1 MERSSKAHLKQSLAT
16 ASPKISRRRGRDS
29 LANLQFG
36 EAKEIVHEDD
46 EFSLNQPKKANFN
59 GNSSHEAGSDGLEK
73 PSGERKLTQRKNTCI
88 VYPLCK
94 LWRVSIYLEVQPR

>member
-1 MERSSKAHLKQSLAT
+1 MAQSLAT

-73 PSGERKLTQRKNTCI
+73 PSGERKLTQRKKY
-88 VYPLCK
+88 VH
-94 LWRVSIYLEVQPR
+94 RVSTVQTMAGINIPRGNRRF